1 MENIDM
7 SSVQLITDSYQ
18 NYHRSVYLYILYKIG
33 KDEDAKDLA
42 QDVFLRLMDYKQML
56 RPETIKYFIFSICR
70 NLVIDYL
77 RRHYKMQEITSY
89 FLDQLPTFINEVESQ
104 IIANDLSVCEQKRV
118 LRLPAQRRKIYI
130 MSRFE
135 NKSSADIAAQLGIS
149 SRTVENHLFISRKEI
164 REYIQQCI

>member
-89 FLDQLPTFINEVESQ
+89 FLDQLPTFTNEVESQ
-104 IIANDLSVCEQKRV
+104 IIANELSVCEQERV
-118 LRLPAQRRKIYI
+118 LRLPAQRRKIYV
-130 MSRFE
+130 MSRF
-135 NKSSADIAAQLGIS
+135 KHISSADISASLGLS
-149 SRTVENHLFISRKEI
+149 VRTVENHLFISRKEI

>member
-118 LRLPAQRRKIYI
+118 LRLPAQRRKIYV
-130 MSRFE
+130 MSCF
-135 NKSSADIAAQLGIS
+135 KHISSADICL
-149 SRTVENHLFISRKEI
+149 SRIICPYCRKSFVYQSE
-164 REYIQQCI
+164 RNP

>member
-56 RPETIKYFIFSICR
+56 RPETIKYFIYSICR

-118 LRLPAQRRKIYI
+118 LRLPAQRRKIYVMLQAYI
-130 MSRFE
+130 VSGYFRLSRIICPYCR
-135 NKSSADIAAQLGIS
+135 KSFVYQSE
-149 SRTVENHLFISRKEI
+149 RNP
-164 REYIQQCI
+164 

>member
-7 SSVQLITDSYQ
+7 SSVQLISDSYK
-18 NYHRSVYLYILYKIG
+18 NYHRSVYLYILYKIR
-33 KDEDAKDLA
+33 KDEDAKDLS

-89 FLDQLPTFINEVESQ
+89 FLDQIPTSTNDVESQ
-104 IIANDLSVCEQKRV
+104 IIANDISTCEQERV
-118 LRLPAQRRKIYI
+118 LRLPMQRRKIYV
-130 MSRFE
+130 MSRFRH
-135 NKSSADIAAQLGIS
+135 KSSAYISTCLGLS
-149 SRTVENHLFISRKEI
+149 VRTVENHLFVSRKEI

>member
-7 SSVQLITDSYQ
+7 SSVQLISDSYK
-18 NYHRSVYLYILYKIG
+18 NYHRSVYLYILYKIR
-33 KDEDAKDLA
+33 KDEDAKDLS

-89 FLDQLPTFINEVESQ
+89 FLD
-104 IIANDLSVCEQKRV
+104 LSVCEQKRV
-118 LRLPAQRRKIYI
+118 LRLPAQRRKIYV
-130 MSRFE
+130 MSRF
-135 NKSSADIAAQLGIS
+135 KHISSADISACLGLS
-149 SRTVENHLFISRKEI
+149 VRTVENHLFISRKEI

>member
-1 MENIDM
+1 MENINM
-7 SSVQLITDSYQ
+7 KSTQLVADSYKS
-18 NYHRSVYLYILYKIG
+18 YHHSVYLYIYYKIG
-33 KDEDAKDLA
+33 KDEEANLA

-118 LRLPAQRRKIYI
+118 LRLPAQRRKIYV
-130 MSRFE
+130 MSRF
-135 NKSSADIAAQLGIS
+135 KHISSADISACLGLS
-149 SRTVENHLFISRKEI
+149 VRTVENHLFISRKEI

>member
-1 MENIDM
+1 M

-104 IIANDLSVCEQKRV
+104 IIANNLLTCEWERANQ
-118 LRLPAQRRKIYI
+118 LPEQRRKIYI